1 MGWKT
6 NIGEQIQEGEG
17 IYTSEVNT
25 VEPIPLQ
32 KTQIKS
38 KFKFGTQSVSKYF
51 KRLEVFN
58 FDEEIAALEKS
69 RRLEMK
75 ELPWKRKKDEYVL
88 RRVAKDWIME
98 MIIPT
103 VVRVGQENIE
113 QKCYEI
119 VDSLID
125 ETWSLVSPGG

>member
-6 NIGEQIQEGEG
+6 NIGEQIQEDEG

-32 KTQIKS
+32 KTQIK
-38 KFKFGTQSVSKYF
+38 FKFGTHSVSKYF

-69 RRLEMK
+69 WRLEMQRMK
-75 ELPWKRKKDEYVL
+75 ELPWKRKKDDL
-88 RRVAKDWIME
+88 IME
-98 MIIPT
+98 MIILPA
-103 VVRVGQENIE
+103 VRVGQENIE

-125 ETWSLVSPGG
+125 ETWSALELCGTVETR